1 MTLPAII
8 LIVTLLMVSA
18 ALVFLIVVVIIILRR
33 YLQIKKELVKG
44 KESPTYEEIDI
55 SIPAEIGTEGN
66 ISYSPVSRKIQ

>member
-18 ALVFLIVVVIIILRR
+18 ALVFLIVVVIVLLRR

-44 KESPTYEEIDI
+44 KESPTYYEEIDI
-55 SIPAEIGTEGN
+55 STPAEIGTEGN
-66 ISYSPVSRKIQ
+66 ISYSPVSRKI